1 MLKWPWPHA
10 RASRTDWTTAEM
22 KIASLLLLLLLPNL
36 PPSFCAA
43 TSACAS
49 SSSAFLCLQ
58 SPFIRVNG
66 FHQRKKCISSGRKDR
81 LTRVRGVW
89 QRARPPA
96 SPLPALHPS
105 RRHAA
110 VLVSRAF
117 CEYESTRVT
126 QRRRGVGHGHWV
138 HPSLF
143 SKPCYIH
150 DFSVSSRLTPR
161 SDNLSK
167 NYA

>member
-105 RRHAA
+105 RRRVARFA
-110 VLVSRAF
+110 NTK
-117 CEYESTRVT
+117 ESTRGT
-126 QRRRGVGHGHWV
+126 QLRRESGPGHWV
-138 HPSLF
+138 HQCVRICLRSRASFTISAF
-143 SKPCYIH
+143 SQG
-150 DFSVSSRLTPR
+150 
-161 SDNLSK
+161 
-167 NYA
+167 